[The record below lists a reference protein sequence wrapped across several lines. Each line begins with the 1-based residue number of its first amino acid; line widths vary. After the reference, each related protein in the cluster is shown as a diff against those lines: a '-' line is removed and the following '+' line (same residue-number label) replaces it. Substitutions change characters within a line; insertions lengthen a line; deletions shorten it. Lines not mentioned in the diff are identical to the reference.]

1 MTQKTAHIDD
11 DVHAAAKVLAAIHE
25 TSIQDIINDAMREQ
39 YDIEELNE
47 MAESLLEESGVAE
60 DDDLGGVDANDVEAS
75 VAGDSGQASAG
86 TQE

>member
-1 MTQKTAHIDD
+1 
-11 DVHAAAKVLAAIHE
+11 VLAAIHE

>member
-11 DVHAAAKVLAAIHE
+11 DVHTAAKVLATIHE

-47 MAESLLEESGVAE
+47 MAESLVEESGVSDNDGLE
-60 DDDLGGVDANDVEAS
+60 DVDADDVDAS
-75 VAGDSGQASAG
+75 VAGDGGQASAS